1 MKIRVENP
9 RHGHFGDY
17 DVEVQEVYAVNR
29 DAFTP
34 EVKDHIFRYEDIVL
48 IDQEE
53 DVVMILISP
62 DRVKLMESLGY
73 ALHIATDEYGN
84 TSHVLGFIYSM
95 LSHFVEFGD
104 VIGEDDGWEYDWDDY
119 DDTLPCGC
127 CACCGCSCYD
137 EDWYDEEDED

>member
-1 MKIRVENP
+1 M
-9 RHGHFGDY
+9 
-17 DVEVQEVYAVNR
+17 
-29 DAFTP
+29 
-34 EVKDHIFRYEDIVL
+34 

-62 DRVKLMESLGY
+62 DRVQLMESLGY

>member
-84 TSHVLGFIYSM
+84 TSHVLG
-95 LSHFVEFGD
+95 
-104 VIGEDDGWEYDWDDY
+104 
-119 DDTLPCGC
+119 
-127 CACCGCSCYD
+127 
-137 EDWYDEEDED
+137 